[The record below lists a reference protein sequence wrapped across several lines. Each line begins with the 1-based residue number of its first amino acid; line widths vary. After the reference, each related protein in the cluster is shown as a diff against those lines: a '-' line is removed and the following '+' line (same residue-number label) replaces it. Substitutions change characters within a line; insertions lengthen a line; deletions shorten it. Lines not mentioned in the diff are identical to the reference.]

1 MKQKHWKW
9 VKRVGGAV
17 VLTLVGT
24 SPAWAVTGLT
34 TDLKDVTSFFSYGPG
49 LLTYG
54 MFAVGTGTGLYAGHM
69 IHKKGE
75 HEAQGRPVTMKNI
88 AYPALASAF
97 LFGFPW
103 ITGSAQKTF
112 FNDTTSASATVGTT
126 SHSVKIP

>member
-17 VLTLVGT
+17 ALTLVST
-24 SPAWAVTGLT
+24 SPAWAVTGLVTDVKNT
-34 TDLKDVTSFFSYGPG
+34 TDLASYVPG
-49 LLTYG
+49 LITYG
-54 MFAVGTGTGLYAGHM
+54 MFGASTFFGLYAGHM

-75 HEAQGRPVTMKNI
+75 HEAQGRPVTIKSI
-88 AYPALASAF
+88 ILPATASAF

-112 FNDTTSASATVGTT
+112 FNDTTATSATVGTT
-126 SHSVKIP
+126 SQSVSIP